1 MTQAAPAEASAGAE
15 GSFTLLCLVMMGQ
28 FLRNSLFAVPAC
40 GRKPFADTEPPCGL
54 SEIAMI
60 STWDIS
66 VRQRTQ
72 KPTGSQAA
80 SLKGQSCTVLAGS

>member
-40 GRKPFADTEPPCGL
+40 GRADTEPPCGL
-54 SEIAMI
+54 NEIAMI

-66 VRQRTQ
+66 VRQRKQ